1 MKRKQVKKT
10 HDALDDARQWVAEV
24 RAEVA
29 ERGGLAARE
38 LTVEKALEDWLKNH
52 ESAKLESP
60 ATANLYRSQWQPVT
74 RAFGDKPLR
83 ELTVADVEEL
93 ITSMLTGGKRNGEPY
108 GKWAV
113 RAAVGRLSQALDRAV
128 RHKDVTE
135 NVAKQVG
142 NLPKDKRGKRRTFDY
157 WKTSGH
163 GGDARVP
170 NFDKFRAV
178 ADRHRDAGAWRLT
191 LCGMTRADIMGL
203 MWSDINLNTGKLEV
217 ERGRV
222 IVNGNDDYA
231 GEPKSEQRY
240 RSVFFENLEPG
251 TITLLRRM
259 KARQAEERFAA
270 GSAWRET
277 GCVVVN
283 EIGEPL
289 RPELYSDRFRA
300 LCRSAGVPV
309 IHLHKVRRSLAGL
322 LHEQGWTPANAAKLL
337 GHTKDVHIASYLPDA
352 DDESYEAT
360 AERLKVKRQAA

>member
-1 MKRKQVKKT
+1 M
-10 HDALDDARQWVAEV
+10 
-24 RAEVA
+24 RAQT
-29 ERGGLAARE
+29 R
-38 LTVEKALEDWLKNH
+38 
-52 ESAKLESP
+52 
-60 ATANLYRSQWQPVT
+60 VT
-74 RAFGDKPLR
+74 RNGEPVPLAVATSHASVRDKPLR

-231 GEPKSEQRY
+231 GEPKSEQHY
-240 RSVFFENLEPG
+240 SSVFFENLEPG

-360 AERLKVKRQAA
+360 AERLKVKRQAASADYGIGGSTRCTFAVCRAQLVTERREPRAWFYEARGLSGVIPGLYWPPV